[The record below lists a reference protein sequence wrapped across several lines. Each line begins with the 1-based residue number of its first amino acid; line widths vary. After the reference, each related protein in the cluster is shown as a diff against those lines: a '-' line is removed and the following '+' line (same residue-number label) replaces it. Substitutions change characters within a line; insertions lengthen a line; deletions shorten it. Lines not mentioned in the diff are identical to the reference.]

1 MAEKKIK
8 GSTYKVEPML
18 ALDAVKLQARLLK
31 VLGGGIDRLP
41 EVLAGAGSKAT
52 PEQKEKSNAAAV
64 AAFTDIFVKGDPD
77 EMANLIKDVVEVA
90 MVKRPSGV
98 YEQVDMDGDFTGNM
112 GAMFQVVVFVLREVF
127 GDFFT
132 DVLANGNLEKIT
144 KG

>member
-8 GSTYKVEPML
+8 GATYKVEPML
-18 ALDAVKLQARLLK
+18 ALEAVKLQARLLK

-77 EMANLIKDVVEVA
+77 EMANLVKDVVEVA
-90 MVKRPSGV
+90 MVKRPSGS

>member
-8 GSTYKVEPML
+8 GQTFKVEPML
-18 ALDAVKLQARLLK
+18 ATEAVRLQARLLK

-41 EVLAGAGSKAT
+41 EILSGAGSKAT

-64 AAFTDIFVKGDPD
+64 AAFTDIFVNGDPND
-77 EMANLIKDVVEVA
+77 MADLVKDVVEVA

-98 YEQVDMDGDFTGNM
+98 YEQVDMDGDFTGNL
-112 GAMFQVVVFVLREVF
+112 GAMMQVAVFVLREVF
-127 GDFFT
+127 GDFFS
-132 DVLANGNLEKIT
+132 DILASGSLEKLT

>member
-8 GSTYKVEPML
+8 GATYKVEPML

-90 MVKRPSGV
+90 MVKRPSGS